1 MGLIVTRNKRAEL
14 ISELAGNA
22 RQHVDNVRKLAASDT
37 SGHNCQGEPSLQNS
51 LELAIQT
58 LRHMPGHASRELLVL
73 VGSLTTCD
81 PGDITATI
89 ATCKA
94 LHIRCSVISL
104 AAEVRIYRQGAFSLD
119 AVSFLVSS
127 TAIKLVILMV
137 LESLPMLLGGR
148 ST

>member
-1 MGLIVTRNKRAEL
+1 MSFVN
-14 ISELAGNA
+14 
-22 RQHVDNVRKLAASDT
+22 RQHIDNVSKLAASDT

-58 LRHMPGHASRELLVL
+58 LRHMPAHASRELLFL

-104 AAEVRIYRQGAFSLD
+104 AAEVRIYR
-119 AVSFLVSS
+119 
-127 TAIKLVILMV
+127 
-137 LESLPMLLGGR
+137 
-148 ST
+148 